1 MIITALIGYPTAHS
15 VSPTLFSIYAK
26 DAGFEYSHLKLD
38 VAPGNLSK
46 AIKAIRILGLNGFN
60 VTLPYKIDV
69 MKYLDYIDGEA
80 REIGAVNTIVNK
92 RGKLHGY
99 NTDSF
104 GALTSIK
111 AHTPRL
117 LSKKVV
123 VFGTGGAARALI
135 SGLLTN
141 KARVTVVY
149 RNPKSIRTK
158 GAIKNFSKKVSFM
171 SYKDSDLI
179 SVLSEAK
186 IICNATSCG
195 MVPNSKNS
203 PLSDEIL
210 KKVALSSHLSEKLF
224 FDTIFNPYESQFLKN
239 AKKLG
244 ADIQGGTEM
253 MIYQGVK
260 AFRLWTGKEVDIDS
274 VRKAKLV
281 LKKQLLQ
288 KK

>member
-26 DAGFEYSHLKLD
+26 DADLEYSHLKLD
-38 VAPGNLSK
+38 VVPGNLSEV
-46 AIKAIRILGLNGFN
+46 IKAIRILGFNGLN

-69 MKYLDYIDGEA
+69 MKYLDHIDSEA

-92 RGKLHGY
+92 RGKLYGY

-111 AHTPRL
+111 THTPSL
-117 LSKKVV
+117 VSKKVV
-123 VFGTGGAARALI
+123 IFGTGGAARALI
-135 SGLLTN
+135 SGLITN

-149 RNPKSIRTK
+149 RNPKSKRTK
-158 GAIKNFSKKVSFM
+158 GAIKKFSKKVNFM
-171 SYKDSDLI
+171 SYKGSDLVRI
-179 SVLSEAK
+179 MSEAK

-195 MVPNSKNS
+195 MIPNSESS

-224 FDTIFNPYESQFLKN
+224 FDTIFNPYESQFLKK

-260 AFRLWTGKEVDIDS
+260 AFKLWTGREVGINS
-274 VRKAKLV
+274 VEKAKLV
-281 LKKQLLQ
+281 LRKQLLHQ
-288 KK
+288 K